1 MNAGKDVVGRSGA
14 APARNEGG
22 PAPKTGARETLEFV
36 NAEKLVKAAIEKR
49 LALVP
54 TISNDRVK
62 RLVEYAMGIAGAGL
76 DDDTVDTDVIN
87 ALTIVRDLVQDMK
100 QLVNHQINGARFL
113 VEYFRYMGLS
123 VEVRE

>member
-22 PAPKTGARETLEFV
+22 PAPNGARETLEFV
-36 NAEKLVKAAIEKR
+36 NAEKLIKAAIEKR
-49 LALVP
+49 LALFP
-54 TISNDRVK
+54 TKSNDGVK

-100 QLVNHQINGARFL
+100 QLVNHQINGAKFL
-113 VEYFRYMGLS
+113 VDYFRYMGLS